1 MDLQKVDSRI
11 RSRVKEQMERSQKD
25 YYLNEQIKAIQ
36 KEMGDDSVSEIDE
49 LSEKIQSSKMK
60 EAESKATAELKKLKN
75 MAPMSAEATVVRGYL
90 DWLVGLPWGK
100 KSRVR
105 KDIRSAQQVLDEDH
119 YGLEDVKERIIEY
132 LAVQNRV
139 KNTKGP
145 ILCLVGPPGVGKTS
159 LGKSIARATNRKFVR
174 MALRRCQR

>member
-1 MDLQKVDSRI
+1 
-11 RSRVKEQMERSQKD
+11 
-25 YYLNEQIKAIQ
+25 
-36 KEMGDDSVSEIDE
+36 
-49 LSEKIQSSKMK
+49 
-60 EAESKATAELKKLKN
+60 

-105 KDIRSAQQVLDEDH
+105 KDIHSAQQVLDEDH

-139 KNTKGP
+139 KT
-145 ILCLVGPPGVGKTS
+145 
-159 LGKSIARATNRKFVR
+159 
-174 MALRRCQR
+174 RRGQFCVWLDRRGG